1 MNILEINSLNG
12 NVIGIN
18 SIVPDFL
25 EIKNGINGVGIFT
38 KKPFKKGEVVYSTN
52 CFALPID
59 NLTEEIK
66 IRTNIGEFMIIKD
79 IHTTENFLYGWDCF
93 VNHNCNCNLKDF
105 DEYEKD
111 GQAFYS
117 KIAIRDIE
125 VGDELYV
132 NYNEFVYDFE
142 GKGVFKC
149 SCGYEYCHG
158 EIKGFKYVSKENQ
171 NKILEQISDTN
182 RNYFLE
188 KLNRKD
194 I

>member
-1 MNILEINSLNG
+1 MNTLEINPLNC
-12 NVIGIN
+12 NEIGIN

-59 NLTEEIK
+59 QLNEEIK
-66 IRTNIGEFMIIKD
+66 IRTNMGEFTILKD
-79 IHTTENFLYGWDCF
+79 IHSSEDFLYGWDSF
-93 VNHNCNCNLKDF
+93 LNHSCNSNIKDF
-105 DEYEKD
+105 DQYAKD
-111 GQAFYS
+111 SQTFYS

-132 NYNEFVYDFE
+132 NYNEFCYDFE
-142 GKGVFKC
+142 GQGIFKC
-149 SCGYEYCHG
+149 NCGYEYCQG
-158 EIKGFKYVSKENQ
+158 EIKGFKYVSKENK
-171 NKILEQISDTN
+171 NKILEHVDELN

-188 KLNRKD
+188 KLKGKD

>member
-1 MNILEINSLNG
+1 MNILEINPLNG

-18 SIVPDFL
+18 STVPDFL

-52 CFALPID
+52 SFALPID

-66 IRTNIGEFMIIKD
+66 IRTNMGEFTIIKD
-79 IHTTENFLYGWDCF
+79 IHASEDFLYGWDSF
-93 VNHNCNCNLKDF
+93 LNHNCNCNLKDF
-105 DEYEKD
+105 DEYEKN

-125 VGDELYV
+125 VGEELYV
-132 NYNEFVYDFE
+132 NYNEFSYDFE

-149 SCGYEYCHG
+149 SCGYN
-158 EIKGFKYVSKENQ
+158 IVM
-171 NKILEQISDTN
+171 
-182 RNYFLE
+182 E
-188 KLNRKD
+188 KLKASNMFLKRTKTKFWK
-194 I
+194 IFVIRIVIIF